1 MATYDYQVAKTVL
14 TDVEKDRIL
23 CIYLNRRPDG
33 SVSDLV
39 SSHAKQD
46 IADTCRST
54 GKELPSISEAP
65 Q

>member
-1 MATYDYQVAKTVL
+1 MATYDYKIAKEVL

-33 SVSDLV
+33 NVSDLL
-39 SSHAKQD
+39 SSHANPD

-54 GKELPSISEAP
+54 GRKLPPISEAP
-65 Q
+65 P